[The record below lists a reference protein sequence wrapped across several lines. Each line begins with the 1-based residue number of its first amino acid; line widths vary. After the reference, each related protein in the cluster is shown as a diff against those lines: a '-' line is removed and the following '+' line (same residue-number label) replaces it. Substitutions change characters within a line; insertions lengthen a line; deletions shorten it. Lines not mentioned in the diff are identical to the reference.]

1 MKVGEKDGKM
11 VVLKVG
17 KRGRMRKSK
26 KNRTDRKLREEM
38 GKTERVLLWM
48 LPRRD
53 NQSLFELDDCDRK
66 R

>member
-1 MKVGEKDGKM
+1 MKDGEKDGKM

>member
-1 MKVGEKDGKM
+1 MKDGEKDGKM

-26 KNRTDRKLREEM
+26 KKQDRQEIEGGNGQN
-38 GKTERVLLWM
+38 GKSPALDAS
-48 LPRRD
+48 RRD